1 MVSIW
6 DAEGQPYMQAMHA
19 MFAFGGIISP
29 LVTEP
34 FLSKKMETNV
44 TVGNM
49 TGIWQFGVTHS
60 LSVTQCDLKM

>member
-34 FLSKKMETNV
+34 FLSKKLETNV
-44 TVGNM
+44 TVGNV
-49 TGIWQFGVTHS
+49 TGIRQFEITHS
-60 LSVTQCDLKM
+60 LSVTHCVLKI